1 MCNGGIAF
9 AKANEWRV
17 NYNIWQSHF
26 LFAQVILFF
35 QSFSSLIK
43 SVGLGEESCS
53 LAINMV
59 FFKEKKAKENSL
71 LGMLTLKMVVGKIW
85 SFNLF
90 LKLQIIF
97 GVSL

>member
-35 QSFSSLIK
+35 QSFNSLIK
-43 SVGLGEESCS
+43 SVGLGEENCS
-53 LAINMV
+53 LVINVV
-59 FFKEKKAKENSL
+59 FFKEKKSQRKLIIGHAH
-71 LGMLTLKMVVGKIW
+71 LKDG
-85 SFNLF
+85 S
-90 LKLQIIF
+90 
-97 GVSL
+97 G